1 MDREAVEDLVHA
13 SLGRHL
19 RITCVLGLLLLAVG
33 FILGHFVA
41 AQHTRQMS
49 ERWAARAEQLTQ
61 QVSKVEQNMKSELAK
76 VRELAQ
82 SQPSSPQTGSPA
94 ATAVSPVSQTT
105 SYDEVKHKDARPLT
119 CETEVERRLLV
130 ARCIEE
136 TEREK
141 ARILSE
147 LQPYLDRK
155 MTIEATVVSKV
166 VHRLV
171 DSQVAQLKTLAPVEN
186 HAAPAGDVSYFG
198 PMDISPVSAESTPPR
213 RSAPSLAPLMPIP
226 AEKGLG
232 TDDEGVVLM
241 PLPSSTVSRV
251 PVPAEPSH
259 TGETELGHPPQF
271 FAAPRRK
278 SRVFITSRKPREVTT
293 AASPVVK

>member
-1 MDREAVEDLVHA
+1 MDRETVEDLVHA

-61 QVSKVEQNMKSELAK
+61 QVNKSEQNMKAELAK

-82 SQPSSPQTGSPA
+82 SQPSRLQTGSPTA
-94 ATAVSPVSQTT
+94 PAVSPVSQAT
-105 SYDEVKHKDARPLT
+105 VKHKDARQLT
-119 CETEVERRLLV
+119 CEAEVERRLLI

-186 HAAPAGDVSYFG
+186 PTAPASDVSYFG
-198 PMDISPVSAESTPPR
+198 PMDISPVSAESIPPR
-213 RSAPSLAPLMPIP
+213 RSAPLMPIP

-278 SRVFITSRKPREVTT
+278 TRVFITSRKPREVTT